1 MKIYKSNYRDHW
13 VSPYTVLERVLW
25 WKPWDK
31 IEYDEPWVQR
41 WVDRIEPISKALQ
54 RVLDWVHP
62 QINYVKIDR
71 YDTWNMD
78 STLAVI
84 ILPMLVQLQATKHG
98 SPFVDDEDVPEH
110 FMLRSTQAPAKAD
123 EWDVDGNHHRRWDW
137 VLGELIWTFEQL
149 QPDCDW
155 EAQYT
160 SGTADFKFVK
170 TDGDMYE
177 MIRGPRDNYH
187 LDRTGLDLHQQRID
201 RGCQLFGKYFQ
212 ALWD

>member
-13 VSPYTVLERVLW
+13 ISPYTVLERVLW

-54 RVLDWVHP
+54 KVLDWIHP
-62 QINYVKIDR
+62 QINYVKIDP

-78 STLAVI
+78 STLAPI
-84 ILPMLVQLQATKHG
+84 ILPMLVQLQQTKHG
-98 SPFVDDEDVPEH
+98 SPYVDDVDVPYH
-110 FMLRSTQAPAKAD
+110 LKSVNAKIQKSETD
-123 EWDVDGNHHRRWDW
+123 IDSNHHARWDY
-137 VLGELIWTFEQL
+137 VLGEMIWAFEQL

-155 EAQYT
+155 ERLYETGETDYVWEKVPGSDT
-160 SGTADFKFVK
+160 SEMKMGPNHTFETNFV
-170 TDGDMYE
+170 GRE
-177 MIRGPRDNYH
+177 IH
-187 LDRTGLDLHQQRID
+187 EQRIQ
-201 RGCQLFGKYFQ
+201 RGTTLFGKYYR

>member
-1 MKIYKSNYRDHW
+1 MKVYFSKYRDHW
-13 VSPYTVLERVLW
+13 ISPYTVLERVLW
-25 WKPWDK
+25 WRDWKNQD
-31 IEYDEPWVQR
+31 YDAVWVKR
-41 WVDRIEPISKALQ
+41 WTDRLAPVSQAIQ
-54 RVLDWVHP
+54 RVLDWAHP
-62 QINYVKIDR
+62 QIRWVKIDR

-78 STLAVI
+78 GTLSLIV
-84 ILPMLVQLQATKHG
+84 LPMLKQLQASKHG

-110 FMLRSTQAPAKAD
+110 FMLRSYQAPPKTD
-123 EWDVDGNHHRRWDW
+123 EWHVDANHHDRWTW

-155 EAQYT
+155 ESLYS

-187 LDRTGLDLHQQRID
+187 LDRLGMDLHQQRID
-201 RGCQLFGKYFQ
+201 RGLQLFGKYYQ